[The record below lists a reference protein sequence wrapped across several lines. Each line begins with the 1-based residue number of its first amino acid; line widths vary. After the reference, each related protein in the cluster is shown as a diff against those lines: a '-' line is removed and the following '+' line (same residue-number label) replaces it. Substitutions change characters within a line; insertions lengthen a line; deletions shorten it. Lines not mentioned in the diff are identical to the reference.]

1 MDSSGESTVTKFHSL
16 ALSLTLI
23 IGSVLPALAQQPT
36 QQEYRGTA
44 NQRSACRYDVLRYCG
59 AEIPNV
65 ARITACLRYNI
76 ARISPQCAAVFADE
90 QPRKEER

>member
-1 MDSSGESTVTKFHSL
+1 MTKFHSL
-16 ALSLTLI
+16 ALTCLTLI
-23 IGSVLPALAQQPT
+23 IASVLPAFAEEPT
-36 QQEYRGTA
+36 QKEYRGTA

-65 ARITACLRYNI
+65 PRITACLRYNI

-90 QPRKEER
+90 QPRKEDR

>member
-1 MDSSGESTVTKFHSL
+1 MTKFHYL
-16 ALSLTLI
+16 ALTSLTIL
-23 IGSVLPALAQQPT
+23 GSVLPAVAQQPA

-44 NQRSACRYDVLRYCG
+44 NQRAACRYDVLRYCG

-90 QPRKEER
+90 QPRKEDR